1 MKTLLLAFL
10 LSGFPLFG
18 RPSGGPYT
26 AAMQAAL
33 TDLRN
38 SKSVDDFQAVANRLE
53 RIASAEPGEWL
64 PAYWAAYCYNTMSF
78 MDKDDDRRD
87 QLLDKAEALLGESE
101 KRNGRDA
108 DVYILKAYVAQAR
121 MAVSPATRW
130 MKYGSVVDENLAT
143 AEKLDPGNPRLYYL
157 RGMSVYYRPEM
168 FGGGKNAAK
177 PLLKAALD
185 KYAAFRPASDL
196 HPNWGQPRCQKL
208 YEQCNRTE

>member
-1 MKTLLLAFL
+1 MKTLLLAL
-10 LSGFPLFG
+10 LLCAFPL
-18 RPSGGPYT
+18 RLLASGGPYT

-33 TDLRN
+33 TDLRAC
-38 SKSVDDFQAVANRLE
+38 KSTADFQAVANRLE
-53 RIASAEPGEWL
+53 RIAAAEPAEWL

-78 MDKDDDRRD
+78 MDGDDDRRD
-87 QLLDKAEALLGESE
+87 QLLDKAEALLGQSE

-130 MKYGSVVDENLAT
+130 MKYGSVVDENLAQ

-157 RGMSVYYRPEM
+157 RGMGAYYKPEM

-177 PLLKAALD
+177 PLLKEALD
-185 KYAAFRPASDL
+185 KYAVFRPASAI
-196 HPNWGQPRCQKL
+196 HPNWGQPRCQKM
-208 YEQCNRTE
+208 YEQCNSAQ

>member
-1 MKTLLLAFL
+1 MKILLLSLL
-10 LSGFPLFG
+10 LSAFPLLL
-18 RPSGGPYT
+18 PAADGPYA

-38 SKSVDDFQAVANRLE
+38 GKSADDFQAVANRLE

-87 QLLDKAEALLGESE
+87 QLLDKADALLGESE

-121 MAVSPATRW
+121 MAISPATRL
-130 MKYGSVVDENLAT
+130 MTYGSVVDENLAK
-143 AEKLDPGNPRLYYL
+143 AEKLNPGNPRLYYL
-157 RGMSVYYRPEM
+157 RGMSVYYKPEM

-177 PLLKAALD
+177 PLLKTALD
-185 KYAAFRPASDL
+185 KYAAFRPASDI
-196 HPNWGQPRCQKL
+196 HPNWGQPRCQKM
-208 YEQCNRTE
+208 YEQCNRAE